1 MFSALNLFYLT
12 SPPVNTRPENI
23 WSIYSKVPFHPL
35 YVEVILFSL
44 ARTYHFL
51 RKKCIAWIK
60 HVKSTLCRKK

>member
-12 SPPVNTRPENI
+12 SRPVNTRPENI

-51 RKKCIAWIK
+51 RKKMYRLDKVCEI
-60 HVKSTLCRKK
+60 HSLS